1 MARCSPQ
8 MGEARPRRDGK
19 KADKSALVRSV
30 LTMLQEK
37 PQGMAGGLLTQRLKQ
52 SDLHRLTVVY
62 GYGASGDLQ
71 RGWLQDLTRRL
82 PEVEQTPMGRDTWY
96 ACRAEFLNDDVDT
109 LVSPQR
115 CSSGSSF
122 GGGSPGF
129 SERSPGFSENSPPTP
144 PTPPPLA
151 KVVMETDA
159 QTDLAN
165 AVRSLLQD
173 APGGMSASALGL
185 RLRRLDP
192 GAIEAFQGEASPG
205 EKKPAIQDFVRSVP
219 GVVVQSK
226 GGSEFYSIDKTEALQ
241 SVSEDPFAGIL
252 DPSFSMAEEEE
263 QPEDELPEDSFRKPK
278 SSLLPPTF
286 FQQVQAFINGMC
298 NRRAS
303 RI

>member
-1 MARCSPQ
+1 MSRYSPE

-19 KADKSALVRSV
+19 KADKSALVRRV

-62 GYGASGDLQ
+62 GHGASGDLQ

-82 PEVEQTPMGRDTWY
+82 PEVEQSPMGRDTWY
-96 ACRAEFLNDDVDT
+96 VCRAEFLNDDVDT
-109 LVSPQR
+109 LVSPER
-115 CSSGSSF
+115 CTSGSSF

-129 SERSPGFSENSPPTP
+129 SERSPGFSEKSPPTP

-151 KVVMETDA
+151 KIVMETDA

-185 RLRRLDP
+185 RLRRMDA
-192 GAIEAFQGEASPG
+192 GAIEAFQGEAGPG

-219 GVVVQSK
+219 GVIVESK
-226 GGSEFYSIDKTEALQ
+226 GGSEFYSIDKTEVFQ
-241 SVSEDPFAGIL
+241 SVFDDPFAGLL

-263 QPEDELPEDSFRKPK
+263 EQEEPPTDSFRKQK

-286 FQQVQAFINGMC
+286 FQQIQAFINGMC
-298 NRRAS
+298 NRRAKRS
-303 RI
+303 